1 MEQKKYFLKIKSKK
15 AHDQVRDS
23 EIGHS
28 RAELVNALE
37 EGEAKE
43 MLQEEL
49 LQEDLALLRHQELIE
64 ETIEKQKK
72 LQHGNLHR

>member
-1 MEQKKYFLKIKSKK
+1 
-15 AHDQVRDS
+15 
-23 EIGHS
+23 
-28 RAELVNALE
+28 LE